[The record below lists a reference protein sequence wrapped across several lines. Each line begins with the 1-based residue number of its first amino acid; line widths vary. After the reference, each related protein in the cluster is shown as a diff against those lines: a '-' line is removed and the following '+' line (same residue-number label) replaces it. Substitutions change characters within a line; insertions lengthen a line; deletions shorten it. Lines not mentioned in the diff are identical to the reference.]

1 MTKRQ
6 KNTLI
11 VLIVIAMFLAVGLIV
26 LYEQEKEI
34 PDLEINTIAD
44 ATQLPIIKVMI
55 SLGSAVEEPSIQTH
69 DPFAAAT
76 SNPDQ
81 PELSMEPTASADS
94 TKPNTIA
101 TLSPAYVRM
110 PTAEP
115 AVTPIP
121 TVPNGMAFTL
131 SILGKTINVASNVEA
146 DTLEQTPGWLP
157 TSAKPGKEGVC
168 VVYGHRNR
176 NHLLILK
183 EIEKGDEI
191 DVVMPDGKFYTYVV
205 EQMEILKTDEIMH
218 IPTIEGTHLILMTCY
233 PFYYTGHAPQKY
245 VVECQLQRHS

>member
-55 SLGSAVEEPSIQTH
+55 SLGSAVEEPPIQTN

-76 SNPDQ
+76 YNPDQ

-94 TKPNTIA
+94 TKPNPIA

-131 SILGKTINVASNVEA
+131 SILGKTVNVTSNVNA
-146 DTLEQTPGWLP
+146 DTLEKTPGWLP
-157 TSAKPGKEGVC
+157 TSAKPGEEGVC
-168 VVYGHRNR
+168 IVYGHRNR
-176 NHLLILK
+176 KHLQILK
-183 EIEKGDEI
+183 EVEIGDEI
-191 DVVMPDGKFYTYVV
+191 DAILANGKVYTYIVK
-205 EQMEILKTDEIMH
+205 EIEILEKDEALQ
-218 IPTIEGTHLILMTCY
+218 IPTIDGKQLFLMTCY
-233 PFYYTGHAPQKY
+233 PFYYTGHAPQKI
-245 VVECQLQRHS
+245 VVTCMIAET